1 MSWSALA
8 FVIVFSIAAVGVFFL
23 CFLFGVMIPVHPC
36 SKSLGSTDAK
46 ARTIPFMGRAQL
58 AFLTP
63 SLCALC
69 SWYWHLL
76 TTYSSQLYCIFYI
89 LLALFSPP
97 PITYSLEEGFFVST
111 RGQEK
116 PLPLPSL
123 NDIASLD
130 LSVVI
135 PAYNEALRL
144 PPMLRATLQH
154 LLSSDTPPRSFEII
168 IVDDG
173 STDGTTKSALS
184 FHVPP
189 RRNPKSELQADL
201 RVVKLSRNKGKGAAV
216 KHGMLHSRGKRI
228 LMVDADGAS
237 RFEDLELLWEEMDN
251 IEADGQAIV
260 VGSRAHLVGTDAVVK
275 VSTLTVILNSLR
287 LTDLHAIAFIH
298 TKSFDAWTPFLFKNP
313 RCWIRP
319 GYTMRLQGRNV
330 VLCVCGLLLN
340 VSLQLFSRES
350 ARSLFPTMHI
360 SHWIFDV
367 ELLLLARIL
376 NIPVA
381 EVAIA
386 WHEVEGSKIN
396 LVTDS
401 IGMLRDLIVLRANY
415 AIGRWTIQRRQKQD

>member
-1 MSWSALA
+1 
-8 FVIVFSIAAVGVFFL
+8 
-23 CFLFGVMIPVHPC
+23 
-36 SKSLGSTDAK
+36 
-46 ARTIPFMGRAQL
+46 
-58 AFLTP
+58 
-63 SLCALC
+63 
-69 SWYWHLL
+69 
-76 TTYSSQLYCIFYI
+76 
-89 LLALFSPP
+89 
-97 PITYSLEEGFFVST
+97 
-111 RGQEK
+111 
-116 PLPLPSL
+116 
-123 NDIASLD
+123 
-130 LSVVI
+130 
-135 PAYNEALRL
+135 LRL

-173 STDGTTKSALS
+173 STDGTAKSALS

-237 RFEDLELLWEEMDN
+237 RFEDLELLWKEMDS
-251 IEADGQAIV
+251 IEVDGQAIV
-260 VGSRAHLVGTDAVVK
+260 VGSRAHLVGTDAVVRR
-275 VSTLTVILNSLR
+275 SFIRNLLMHGLHFCLR
-287 LTDLHAIAFIH
+287 TFGVGHIRD
-298 TKSFDAWTPFLFKNP
+298 TQCGFK
-313 RCWIRP
+313 
-319 GYTMRLQGRNV
+319 
-330 VLCVCGLLLN
+330 
-340 VSLQLFSRES
+340 LFSRES

-415 AIGRWTIQRRQKQD
+415 AIGRWTIRRRQKQD